1 MAVLSDDVRQ
11 MPIVL
16 RKSGDLPMKTRIRKA
31 EVAVAYDRAAD
42 DHVYRRDLDVVF
54 DATGILHVG
63 DGYDGEV
70 AREIDGKGFL
80 VMPGLVDIHSHPSSE
95 PGNKG
100 MTDEVGSPKLYNSS
114 LYEFLWLF
122 RADAEGIPHLN
133 HVAWSEL
140 LMSGVTTLV
149 DLSFPSDGWLDRAA
163 ASGLR
168 MVMAPMYRN
177 GRWFTRNGYTV
188 EYELDAVAGRKA
200 MDDAFR
206 IIDAAMS
213 HESGRLSGLACPA
226 QIDTCTE
233 ELFRASIAAAAE
245 RKIPIQTHAGQSIS
259 EFHEMVRRSGL
270 SPIQWL
276 DSVGFLRPSASVAHA
291 IFLDDHPWV
300 RWPTN
305 TDLARLAAS
314 GTSVAHCPTVFARRG
329 FTLRNLGRYLA
340 AGVNVGIGTDTFPH
354 NMLEELRHAGV
365 YARITGESHA
375 VVTTGQV
382 FRAATLGGARLLGR
396 DDIGRL
402 AEGAQADIVMVDL
415 THPMMRPSRD
425 PLKSLINAA
434 ADRAVKHVF
443 VQGRQIVEDG
453 MVKTMDYRAASAGLE
468 EAQRRALAKASS
480 LDWGGRSVDE
490 LSPPSLPW
498 V

>member
-1 MAVLSDDVRQ
+1 MA
-11 MPIVL
+11 
-16 RKSGDLPMKTRIRKA
+16 TRIA
-31 EVAVAYDRAAD
+31 HADVVIAHDADTD
-42 DHVYRRDLDVVF
+42 DHVYRRNVDIVF
-54 DATGILHVG
+54 DETGILHL
-63 DGYDGEV
+63 GEGWGGAV
-70 AREIDGKGFL
+70 TREIDGRGFM

-149 DLSFPSDGWLDRAA
+149 DLSFPSLGWLERAA

-168 MVMAPMYRN
+168 LVLAPMYRN

-188 EYELDAVAGRKA
+188 EYELDDVAGRTA
-200 MDDAFR
+200 MAEALA
-206 IIDAAMS
+206 IIDAALA
-213 HESGRLSGLACPA
+213 HESGRLSGLVCPA

-233 ELFRASIAAAAE
+233 ELLRSSIHAARE
-245 RKIPIQTHAGQSIS
+245 RRIPIQTHAGQAIV
-259 EFHEMVRRSGL
+259 EFHEMVRRTGM

-276 DSVGFLRPSASVAHA
+276 DSIGFLGPNASIAHA
-291 IFLDDHPWV
+291 IFLDSHPWL
-300 RWPTN
+300 RWPTR
-305 TDLARLAAS
+305 TDLRRLAET
-314 GTSVAHCPTVFARRG
+314 GTSVAHCPTVFGRRG
-329 FTLRNLGRYLA
+329 VTLRDLGSYLG

-354 NMLEELRHAGV
+354 NMLEELRHAGIF
-365 YARITGESHA
+365 ARITAETHA
-375 VVTTGQV
+375 AVTTGQV
-382 FRAATLGGARLLGR
+382 FRAATLGGAKLLGR

-402 AEGAQADIVMVDL
+402 AAGAQADLVMIDL
-415 THPMMRPSRD
+415 THPMMRPTRD

-434 ADRAVKHVF
+434 ADRAVSHVF
-443 VQGRQIVEDG
+443 VGGRQVVRDG
-453 MVKTMDYRAASAGLE
+453 KVLTMDYQEASAGLE

-480 LDWGGRSVDE
+480 LDWAGRSVDQ
-490 LSPPSLPW
+490 LSPPSLRW
-498 V
+498 T